1 MSLEATVDFVGSRR
15 FRAARRL
22 GAGGMGVV
30 YEALDLE
37 RGLRVALKTLRSLD
51 AEAVLRF
58 KNEFRALQD
67 IQHPNLVTLGELVE
81 EDGVWFF
88 TMELVHGPNLLA
100 WVRPHDTGQDI
111 AQRLI
116 ATETRSRTRDT
127 DRDTMD
133 LGGGASPTVIGAA
146 QRERPPSTKTP
157 PRFDETRLR
166 SAFLQLAR
174 GLHALHA
181 AKKVHR
187 DIKPSNVLVSAEDG
201 RVVLL
206 DFGLITDAMDVG
218 SRIAAEP
225 EEVVVGTAA
234 YMAPEQATGVPVGPE
249 ADWYAVGAVLYRA
262 LTGRLPFNGAPHDVL
277 ELKQHLEPLAPSQ
290 LTDGIPP
297 DLDRLCVEL
306 LRTDPR
312 ARPSGIEVL
321 RRLGA
326 GADDDAN
333 ELVSSWTRA
342 TTDLFVG
349 RRHEI
354 AELEAA
360 FAEVAGG
367 RPRTIVVYGESGVGK
382 SALVREFLRRV
393 ARDPAALVLGGR
405 CYERESVPYKA
416 IDGVIDALTRWLRT
430 RPADEVAKLLPDEVG
445 LLTEPFPVL
454 GQVPLVAQRA
464 EAERDFPRSVGIMHP
479 QERRRRM
486 FGVARALFSKLAS
499 ARRLVVTIDDLQW
512 ADPDGLE
519 LLGEI
524 LRTPDAPP
532 LLLVATMRAS
542 SLVGRSPRIG
552 SAPPDELRSSTQRET
567 KLPGAVQFLILEALP
582 PPEAA
587 ELASHLLRDAGR
599 IGEDAATIAREA
611 AGHPLF
617 IDELVRR
624 QRFAGEG
631 RNPAR
636 ASALHLEDALW
647 ERVRKLPETAQR
659 LLEVVVVA
667 GAPVGQEIAAHAA
680 ATDFADFGKVAATL
694 RAANLVRTAGA
705 RREDVIEPYHDRV
718 REAVASRLSD
728 DVVRAWHG
736 RLALAIEASSA
747 PDAER
752 LAVHWHGAGDDRRA
766 AEYCVEGAARATRAL
781 AFDRAARLYRQAL
794 TLVPDDPRTREWRIR
809 LGEALANAG
818 RGGEAAEE
826 LLRAATHPATTET
839 EALELRRRAGEQQ
852 LRSGRIDEGVDML
865 SEVLDRM
872 GMKLART
879 PTTALTSL
887 LWNRARLRL
896 RGLKYTLR
904 TDAPSELLARI
915 DCAHACAVGLGI
927 VDVVRG
933 ADFQTRTAL
942 LALRAGEPMRLA
954 RALAMEACHTAAPGG
969 RTYERATRL
978 LRLSDEVVPAAQ
990 NMEARGWVTA
1000 GRGIVAFLAGK
1011 WRTAFDL
1018 SEEALS
1024 IFRDHVAGAQW
1035 EMASAHLFA
1044 LWALAYLGDLRQL
1057 QARVPAAVEDALRR
1071 GDVYAATNL
1080 RTGSLNFVWLS
1091 KDEPDEAR
1099 HEALEAMRI
1108 WSRRGFYHQHW
1119 DDLLAQTEIDLY
1131 EGDVKS
1137 AWQRVSSTWKPLKK
1151 SLLLMVQISRI
1162 EAYHLRA
1169 RSAMALAA
1177 TLPNGSAERK
1187 ELLHAAA
1194 RDTRTV
1200 ENEKMPWGDPL
1211 AALLRAALANL
1222 GGDTHEAAAHAGRAV
1237 ALCDAQE
1244 MALYGAIAR
1253 RAQGMLLGGDEG
1265 ARLVRE
1271 AERWM
1276 AEKDLRNPARFMAML
1291 APGLPTG

>member
-1 MSLEATVDFVGSRR
+1 MALDATVDFVGSRR

-88 TMELVHGPNLLA
+88 TMELVRGPNLLA
-100 WVRPHDTGQDI
+100 WVRPHDLDLDGRQP
-111 AQRLI
+111 LI

-127 DRDTMD
+127 EQVTAA
-133 LGGGASPTVIGAA
+133 LGGTEAAVSASR
-146 QRERPPSTKTP
+146 RERAPSTKSP
-157 PRFDETRLR
+157 ARFDEARLR

-187 DIKPSNVLVSAEDG
+187 DIKPSNVLVSSSDG
-201 RVVLL
+201 RVVVL
-206 DFGLITDAMDVG
+206 DFGLVTEAADLER
-218 SRIAAEP
+218 RIAAEP
-225 EEVVVGTAA
+225 DEVVVGTAG
-234 YMAPEQATGVPVGPE
+234 YMAPEQATGAPVGPE

-277 ELKQHLEPLAPSQ
+277 ELKQHLEPLAPSE
-290 LTDGIPP
+290 LCSGIPE
-297 DLDRLCVEL
+297 DLDRLCVDL
-306 LRTDPR
+306 LRTDPL
-312 ARPSGIEVL
+312 ARPTGAEVL
-321 RRLGA
+321 RRLGGGA
-326 GADDDAN
+326 GAADGGAGEID
-333 ELVSSWTRA
+333 ELASSWTRG
-342 TTDLFVG
+342 TDVFVG
-349 RRHEI
+349 RHHEL
-354 AELEAA
+354 AELEEA

-382 SALVREFLRRV
+382 SALVRELVRRV

-416 IDGVIDALTRWLRT
+416 VDGVIDSLTRWLRT
-430 RPADEVAKLLPDEVG
+430 RPRAEVEALLPDDVA

-454 GQVPLVAQRA
+454 GQVPLVAARVGPDREGLRA
-464 EAERDFPRSVGIMHP
+464 ALTMHP
-479 QERRRRM
+479 QERRRRV
-486 FGVARALFSKLAS
+486 FGVARALFGRLAA

-524 LRTPDAPP
+524 LRPPEAPP
-532 LLLVATMRAS
+532 LLVVATMRAS
-542 SLVGRSPRIG
+542 SLSR
-552 SAPPDELRSSTQRET
+552 REPQ
-567 KLPGAVQFLILEALP
+567 LPGDVRFVILEALP
-582 PPEAA
+582 ALEAA
-587 ELASHLLRDAGR
+587 ELADRLLRDAGR
-599 IGEDAATIAREA
+599 AGEDAATIAREA

-624 QRFAGEG
+624 QRLAGEP
-631 RNPAR
+631 RSPAH
-636 ASALHLEDALW
+636 ASAVHLEDALW
-647 ERVRKLPETAQR
+647 ERVRRLPESAQR

-680 ATDFADFGKVAATL
+680 ATDFADFGRIAATL
-694 RAANLVRTAGA
+694 RTANLVRTGGA

-718 REAVASRLSD
+718 REAVASRLSP

-736 RLALAIEASSA
+736 RLALAIEASDE
-747 PDAER
+747 PDPEA
-752 LAVHWHGAGDDRRA
+752 LAVHWHGAGDDGRA
-766 AEYCVEGAARATRAL
+766 ADYCVEGAARASRAL
-781 AFDRAARLYRQAL
+781 AFDRAAKLYRQAL
-794 TLVPDDPRTREWRIR
+794 TLAPTDRRAREWRIR
-809 LGEALANAG
+809 LGEVLANAG
-818 RGGEAAEE
+818 RGAEAAESFLE
-826 LLRAATHPATTET
+826 AARDPATDTT
-839 EALELRRRAGEQQ
+839 EALDLRRRAGEQL
-852 LRSGRIDEGVDML
+852 LRSGRIDEGVDTL
-865 SEVLDRM
+865 SDVLAALGLR
-872 GMKLART
+872 LASS
-879 PTTALTSL
+879 PTSALVSL
-887 LWNRARLRL
+887 VWNRARLRL
-896 RGLKYTLR
+896 RGLRHTLR
-904 TDAPSELLARI
+904 TDVPREQLARI
-915 DCAHACAVGLGI
+915 DCAHAAALGLGI

-954 RALAMEACHTAAPGG
+954 RALAMEAGHTAAAGG
-969 RTYERATRL
+969 SAFARATRL
-978 LRLSDEVVPAAQ
+978 LRLADEILPAARSD
-990 NMEARGWVTA
+990 EARGIVTA
-1000 GRGIVAFLAGK
+1000 LRGIVSFLVGR

-1018 SEEALS
+1018 CEEAHAF
-1024 IFRDHVAGAQW
+1024 FREHVAGAQW
-1035 EMASAHLFA
+1035 EMASSHLFA
-1044 LWALAYLGDLRQL
+1044 LWALAYLGDLPQL

-1071 GDVYAATNL
+1071 GDVYGATNL

-1091 KDEPDEAR
+1091 KDEPAQAR

-1131 EGDVKS
+1131 EGDVKA
-1137 AWQRVSSTWKPLKK
+1137 AWERVSTTWKPLEK
-1151 SLLLMVQISRI
+1151 SLLLMVQLSRI

-1177 TLPNGSAERK
+1177 TLPDGTPARK
-1187 ELLHAAA
+1187 RLLRAAA

-1200 ENEKMPWGDPL
+1200 EKEKMPWAEPL
-1211 AALLRAALANL
+1211 AALLRAGLANL
-1222 GGDTHEAAAHAGRAV
+1222 EGDTEAAAAHAARAV
-1237 ALCDAQE
+1237 AGCETHD

-1253 RAQGMLLGGDEG
+1253 RAHGALLGGDEG
-1265 ARLVRE
+1265 ARLVAE

-1276 AEKDLRNPARFMAML
+1276 AQKELRNPARFTATL

>member
-67 IQHPNLVTLGELVE
+67 IQHPNLVSLGELVE

-100 WVRPHDTGQDI
+100 WVRPHDADRIPEGP
-111 AQRLI
+111 QRLV
-116 ATETRSRTRDT
+116 ATETRSHTEAPTRDT
-127 DRDTMD
+127 DQNTMD
-133 LGGGASPTVIGAA
+133 LGGGAAPAVVSGPN
-146 QRERPPSTKTP
+146 RERAPSTKTP
-157 PRFDETRLR
+157 ARFDEARLR
-166 SAFLQLAR
+166 PAFLQLAR

-187 DIKPSNVLVSAEDG
+187 DIKPSNVLVSSSDG
-201 RVVLL
+201 RVVVL
-206 DFGLITDAMDVG
+206 DFGLVTEAADLER
-218 SRIAAEP
+218 RIAAEP
-225 EEVVVGTAA
+225 DEMVVGTAA
-234 YMAPEQATGVPVGPE
+234 YMAPEQATGAPVGPE

-277 ELKQHLEPLAPSQ
+277 ELKQHLEPLPPSEICS
-290 LTDGIPP
+290 GIPE

-312 ARPSGIEVL
+312 KRPTGPEVL
-321 RRLGA
+321 RRLAA
-326 GADDDAN
+326 GVSDEAAAANDD
-333 ELVSSWTRA
+333 LSSSWTRG
-342 TTDLFVG
+342 TDVFVG
-349 RRHEI
+349 RTHELS
-354 AELEAA
+354 ELEQA
-360 FAEVAGG
+360 FAEVATG
-367 RPRTIVVYGESGVGK
+367 RPRTVVVYGESGVGK
-382 SALVREFLRRV
+382 SALVRELLRGI
-393 ARDPAALVLGGR
+393 ARDPSSLVLSGR

-416 IDGVIDALTRWLRT
+416 VDGVIDSLTRWLRT
-430 RPADEVAKLLPDEVG
+430 RPREEVEKLLPDDVA

-454 GQVPLVAQRA
+454 GQVPLVAERVGPDRA
-464 EAERDFPRSVGIMHP
+464 GLRAVATMHP
-479 QERRRRM
+479 QERRRRV
-486 FGVARALFSKLAS
+486 FGVARALFAKLAD

-524 LRTPDAPP
+524 LRPPNAPP
-532 LLLVATMRAS
+532 LLVVATMRAS
-542 SLVGRSPRIG
+542 SVTR
-552 SAPPDELRSSTQRET
+552 REPQ
-567 KLPGAVQFLILEALP
+567 LPGEVQFLILEPLP

-587 ELASHLLRDAGR
+587 ALADRLLRDAGR
-599 IGEDAATIAREA
+599 AGEDAALIAREA
-611 AGHPLF
+611 HGHPLF

-624 QRFAGEG
+624 QRLAGEPRG
-631 RNPAR
+631 PAH

-647 ERVRKLPETAQR
+647 ERVRRLPETAQR

-680 ATDFADFGKVAATL
+680 ATDFGDFGKIAATL
-694 RAANLVRTAGA
+694 RAANLVRTGGA

-718 REAVASRLSD
+718 REAVASRLSE

-736 RLALAIEASSA
+736 RLALAIEAA
-747 PDAER
+747 DEPDAEA
-752 LAVHWHGAGDDRRA
+752 LAVHWHGAGEDGRA
-766 AEYCVEGAARATRAL
+766 ADYCLEGAARASRAL

-794 TLVPDDPRTREWRIR
+794 TLAANDPRARDWRIR
-809 LGEALANAG
+809 LAEALANAG
-818 RGGEAAEE
+818 RGAESAEAYLEAA
-826 LLRAATHPATTET
+826 AHPATDAT
-839 EALELRRRAGEQQ
+839 EALDLRRRAGEQL
-852 LRSGRIDEGVDML
+852 LRSGRIDEGVDTL
-865 SEVLDRM
+865 SDVLAAL
-872 GMKLART
+872 GMKLASS
-879 PTTALTSL
+879 PTSALASL

-896 RGLKYTLR
+896 RGLGHTLR
-904 TDAPSELLARI
+904 SDVPRELLARI
-915 DCAHACAVGLGI
+915 DCAHAAALGLGI

-954 RALAMEACHTAAPGG
+954 RALAMEAGHTAAAGG
-969 RTYERATRL
+969 GAFARATTL
-978 LRLSDEVVPAAQ
+978 LRMADEIQPAARS
-990 NMEARGWVTA
+990 EEVRGVVTA

-1011 WRTAFDL
+1011 WRTAFDQC
-1018 SEEALS
+1018 EEALA

-1035 EMASAHLFA
+1035 EMASSNLFA
-1044 LWALAYLGDLRQL
+1044 LWALAYLGDLPQL

-1071 GDVYAATNL
+1071 GDVYGATNL

-1091 KDEPDEAR
+1091 KDEPEQAR

-1119 DDLLAQTEIDLY
+1119 DDFLAQTEIDLY
-1131 EGDVKS
+1131 EGDVKG
-1137 AWQRVSSTWKPLKK
+1137 AWRRCQETWKPLKK
-1151 SLLLMVQISRI
+1151 SLLLMVQVSRI

-1177 TLPNGSAERK
+1177 TLPAGTPERK
-1187 ELLHAAA
+1187 ALLAAAA
-1194 RDTRTV
+1194 RDTRSV
-1200 ENEKMPWGDPL
+1200 EKEHMGWGDPL
-1211 AALLRAALANL
+1211 AALLRAGLANL
-1222 GGDTHEAAAHAGRAV
+1222 AGDTAGAAAHAARA
-1237 ALCDAQE
+1237 ATLCEAAE

-1253 RAQGMLLGGDEG
+1253 RAHGALLGGDEG
-1265 ARLVRE
+1265 ARLVTE

-1276 AEKDLRNPARFMAML
+1276 AQKELRNPARFTATL